1 MVQGWWRSKRY
12 SSPAVTVSDFNNGG
26 ILSGP
31 VDGAAR
37 VKVLYP
43 NVEAQTGLVV
53 LHRSSSFRGAVARI
67 EPDGVVLRSTNS
79 GLERVFTMAP
89 GAFAHNGET
98 VTLVRPQATIKVQPQ
113 RTASGSVAVAAT
125 AAKVA
130 KASRILVE
138 GVHDAELVEKVWGD
152 DLRYEGIVVERL
164 DGLDDVEA
172 VVRSFSPGPHR
183 KLGVLVDHLVP
194 GSKESRLAAAVT
206 SPHVLITGTPYVD
219 VWQAVR
225 PSVLGI
231 EVWPAIPRGQDW
243 KAGICAH
250 FGVAEPGRLWKQLL
264 ASVNT
269 FADLEPDLIN
279 AVEQLIDFVTTDQ

>member
-1 MVQGWWRSKRY
+1 M
-12 SSPAVTVSDFNNGG
+12 SDFGKGG

-37 VKVLYP
+37 IKVLYP
-43 NVEAQTGLVV
+43 EREAEPGLVV
-53 LHRSSSFRGAVARI
+53 LHRSSSFRGAIARI

-98 VTLVRPQATIKVQPQ
+98 VTLVKPKTAKPATV
-113 RTASGSVAVAAT
+113 RTASGSVAVADS

-138 GVHDAELVEKVWGD
+138 GVHDAELIERVWGD

-164 DGLDDVEA
+164 DGIDDLSV
-172 VVRSFSPGPHR
+172 VVRDFQPGPQR
-183 KLGVLVDHLVP
+183 KLGVLVDHLVA
-194 GSKESRLAAAVT
+194 GSKESRIVAAVD

-219 VWQAVR
+219 VWQAIR
-225 PSVLGI
+225 PKTLGI
-231 EVWPAIPRGQDW
+231 DAWPVIPRGQDW
-243 KAGICAH
+243 KTGICTY
-250 FGVAEPGRLWKQLL
+250 FGVDHPGRLWKELL
-264 ASVNT
+264 SSVDS

-279 AVEQLIDFVTTDQ
+279 AVEQLIDFVTANDE